1 MKNEMIQNNVADKE
15 ENLKVFDAFG
25 NFTGRYAKR
34 SVIHKL
40 GLFHQ
45 EVAFIPLNDK
55 KQILLQR
62 RSKNKKS
69 YPNCW
74 TLCAGHVVENQ
85 TTLEAVQMEAN
96 EELGLNLKQEDFLLL
111 IDKVKNIR
119 DDNNAFTTC
128 YYKIINEPVNFFKKE
143 DVEVEELKWFDI
155 TDFEKMIKE
164 EKNCIFKNNEFYNSI
179 ICKLKDF
186 EKLKNS

>member
-1 MKNEMIQNNVADKE
+1 MKSNSVADKE
-15 ENLKVFDAFG
+15 ENLKVFDAQG
-25 NFTGRYAKR
+25 EYTGRYAPR
-34 SVIHKL
+34 SVVHKQ

-45 EVAFIPLNDK
+45 EVAFIPLNNK

-74 TLCAGHVVENQ
+74 ALCAGHVVENQ

-96 EELGLNLKQEDFLLL
+96 EELGLDLKQEDFLLL

-119 DDNNAFTTC
+119 EDNNAFTTC
-128 YYKIINEPVNFFKKE
+128 YYKIINEPLSFFKKQDE
-143 DVEVEELKWFDI
+143 EVEELKWFDI
-155 TDFEKMIKE
+155 LDFEKMIKNGWR
-164 EKNCIFKNNEFYNSI
+164 KNNCIFKDNEFYNELI
-179 ICKLKDF
+179 TKLKI
-186 EKLKNS
+186 LR